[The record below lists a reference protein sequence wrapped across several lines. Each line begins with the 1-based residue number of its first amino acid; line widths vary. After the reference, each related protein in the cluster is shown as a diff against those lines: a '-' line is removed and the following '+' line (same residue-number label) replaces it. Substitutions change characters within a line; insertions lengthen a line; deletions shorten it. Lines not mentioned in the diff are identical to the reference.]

1 MARVRQDYIREIE
14 IIRRRLPG
22 AIPGEDADTCLFR
35 VHELADPHS
44 EAVVDLAPGA
54 VKDLLRI
61 ASHQYVETLLLKIVC
76 RVANYKPLHTSHHL
90 IELAGE
96 ALLSLLEDA

>member
-14 IIRRRLPG
+14 ILRWRLPG
-22 AIPGEDADTCLFR
+22 AIPGEDANTSLFR
-35 VHELADPHS
+35 VHELADPHPQ
-44 EAVVDLAPGA
+44 AVINLAPHA
-54 VKDLLRI
+54 VKDLFRI

-90 IELAGE
+90 IKLACE
-96 ALLSLLEDA
+96 ALLSLFKDA